1 LIQQS
6 DGRSYKMAITLGGS
20 AGGDGPDKLNF
31 LSPAS
36 GLKIALRSAYTY
48 TPSINCTAVVTLIG
62 AGASGYAI
70 ANYNI
75 YRCAGGGAGGVCQ
88 SELSLTAGTSYTFA
102 VGAGGTGNGTAGGN
116 TTLTGSDIT
125 DMAAN
130 GGAAPS
136 LSGGTSALTIAG
148 GTATGG
154 NICNFA
160 GGGSIINS
168 GVTHGAGGGGACGFF
183 EAGLSSTQTSNSG
196 VAGAGIQ
203 TFPTNLI
210 ANGDIFI
217 EGTGGS
223 SGSSQYLNGYNYAV
237 AGDGSFGCGG
247 GGAYVSTN
255 RNSSSGYV
263 HGGNGGIGGGG
274 GGAVGYNANASYN
287 ISASPGKGGD
297 GIVLIE
303 FV

>member
-1 LIQQS
+1 
-6 DGRSYKMAITLGGS
+6 MAITLGGS
-20 AGGDGPDKLNF
+20 AGGGGGADKLNL

-62 AGASGYAI
+62 AGASGYAL

-102 VGAGGTGNGTAGGN
+102 VGAGGTSNGTAGGN

-125 DMAAN
+125 NMTAN

-136 LSGGTSALTIAG
+136 LSGGNAALTVAG

-154 NICNFA
+154 NICNFT
-160 GGGSIINS
+160 GGSSIIS
-168 GVTHGAGGGGACGFF
+168 VGVTHGAGGGGACGFF
-183 EAGLSSTQTSNSG
+183 AAGLSSTQPSNAG
-196 VAGAGIQ
+196 VAGAGIEA
-203 TFPTNLI
+203 FPIDLI
-210 ANGDIFI
+210 ANGDIFTT
-217 EGTGGS
+217 GTGGVG
-223 SGSSQYLNGYNYAV
+223 GSSQYYGGYNFAV
-237 AGDGSFGCGG
+237 GGDGSFGCGG

-255 RNSSSGYV
+255 RNNSSGYV
-263 HGGNGGIGGGG
+263 YGGDGGIGGGG

-287 ISASPGKGGD
+287 IGVSAGSGGN
-297 GIVLIE
+297 GLVLIE